1 MEKRYM
7 DIGQNKIR
15 IGIAPI
21 GWRNDDI
28 PEIGKENTYKQ
39 ILSDAV
45 VAGYEGT
52 EIGGCYPTDFEEL
65 NKEVRLRKTNIIGQ
79 WFSGYIIRDGLENAL
94 VDFEKQCQFL
104 HAVHADV
111 VVYSEQ
117 TYSIQGNGQ
126 CVYTEKP
133 YFSDEEWQQLADG
146 LNIFGELALKYN
158 LKLVFHHHMG
168 TGVQTKEEVDRLMAM
183 TDPTKVF
190 LLYDTGH
197 IYVSDGDAL
206 SMLHQYIDRIAH
218 VHFKD
223 VRLEQLEQCKESN
236 KSFLDSFLHGIF
248 TVPGDGVINYQEIYD
263 YLTEHNYY
271 GWIVI
276 EAEQDPKI
284 ANPLEYALMGKE
296 FIDKLQNKQGVM

>member
-1 MEKRYM
+1 M
-7 DIGQNKIR
+7 GQNKIR

-52 EIGGCYPTDFEEL
+52 EIGGCYPTDPEEL

-79 WFSGYIIRDGLENAL
+79 WFSGYIIRDGLEQAL
-94 VDFEKQCQFL
+94 IDFEKHCQFL

-146 LNIFGELALKYN
+146 LNVFGELALKYN

-223 VRLEQLEQCKESN
+223 VRLEPLEQCKKSN

-263 YLTEHNYY
+263 YLTEHHYH

-296 FIDKLQNKQGVM
+296 FIEKLQKNKVLNNFNHV